1 MTTLSEKSRENLRIL
16 KNLGENDIL
25 SSSNLR
31 KLSIQ
36 EEFVEVDNIREI
48 ENGLYF
54 TFHQCL
60 SDIVNMEFV
69 EKDVIIKDVDEAIQN
84 IYDNKKLN
92 KLLEDDSELY
102 KIMDDIDIKHDM
114 LKEAYFYKSPFYNYY
129 CKFCVFKDYLKDITV
144 NPPVFTYVATFLRKY
159 RKFDDRLRGIYYS
172 SDEYSSSE
180 EEEENDIIT
189 GCDNKEE

>member
-1 MTTLSEKSRENLRIL
+1 MNTLSEKSIKNLRIL
-16 KNLGENDIL
+16 KNLKENDIL
-25 SSSNLR
+25 SSTTLR
-31 KLSIQ
+31 ELSIQ
-36 EEFVEVDNIREI
+36 EEFVEVENIKDI

-60 SDIVNMEFV
+60 SDIVNMSFV
-69 EKDVIIKDVDEAIQN
+69 DKDIIIKDIDEAIQN

-92 KLLEDDSELY
+92 KLLEDESELY

-129 CKFCVFKDYLKDITV
+129 CKFCVFKDYLKDITE
-144 NPPVFTYVATFLRKY
+144 NPPLFTYFTTFLREY
-159 RKFDDRLRGIYYS
+159 RKFDDKLKGIYYS
-172 SDEYSSSE
+172 SDEYTSS

-189 GCDNKEE
+189 GCDNKDK

>member
-1 MTTLSEKSRENLRIL
+1 MTTLSEKSIQNLRIL
-16 KNLGENDIL
+16 KNLKENDIL
-25 SSSNLR
+25 SSTTL
-31 KLSIQ
+31 KELSIQ
-36 EEFVEVDNIREI
+36 EEFVEVENIRDI

-60 SDIVNMEFV
+60 SDIVNMSFV
-69 EKDVIIKDVDEAIQN
+69 DKDIIIKDIDEAIQN

-92 KLLEDDSELY
+92 KLLEDESELY

-129 CKFCVFKDYLKDITV
+129 CKFCVFKDYLKDITE
-144 NPPVFTYVATFLRKY
+144 NPPLFTYFTTFLREY
-159 RKFDDRLRGIYYS
+159 RKFDDKLKGIYYS
-172 SDEYSSSE
+172 SDEYTSS

-189 GCDNKEE
+189 GCDNKDK

>member
-1 MTTLSEKSRENLRIL
+1 MTTLSEKSIKNLRIL
-16 KNLGENDIL
+16 KNLKENDIL
-25 SSSNLR
+25 SSTTLR
-31 KLSIQ
+31 ELSIQ
-36 EEFVEVDNIREI
+36 EEFVEVENIKDI

-60 SDIVNMEFV
+60 SDIVNMSFV
-69 EKDVIIKDVDEAIQN
+69 DKDIIIKDIDEAIQN

-92 KLLEDDSELY
+92 KLLEDESELY

-129 CKFCVFKDYLKDITV
+129 CKFCVFKDYLKDITE
-144 NPPVFTYVATFLRKY
+144 NPPLFTYFTTFLREY
-159 RKFDDRLRGIYYS
+159 RKFDDKLKGIYYS
-172 SDEYSSSE
+172 SDEYTSS

-189 GCDNKEE
+189 GCDNKDK

>member
-1 MTTLSEKSRENLRIL
+1 MNTLSEKSRVNLRIL
-16 KNLGENDIL
+16 KNLGEHEIL
-25 SSSNLR
+25 SSSSLR
-31 KLSIQ
+31 EFSIQ

-48 ENGLYF
+48 ENGIYF

-60 SDIVNMEFV
+60 SDIVNMCFV
-69 EKDVIIKDVDEAIQN
+69 EKDVIIKDIDEAIQN

-92 KLLEDDSELY
+92 TLLEDDTELY

-129 CKFCVFKDYLKDITV
+129 CKYCGFKDYLKDITQ
-144 NPPVFTYVATFLRKY
+144 NPPVFTYFATFLREY
-159 RKFDDRLRGIYYS
+159 RKFDDRMKGVYYS
-172 SDEYSSSE
+172 SDDYTSS

>member
-1 MTTLSEKSRENLRIL
+1 MTTLSEKSIKNLRIL
-16 KNLGENDIL
+16 KNLKENDIL
-25 SSSNLR
+25 SSSTLR
-31 KLSIQ
+31 ELSIQ
-36 EEFVEVDNIREI
+36 EEFVEVENIKDI

-60 SDIVNMEFV
+60 SDIVNMSFV
-69 EKDVIIKDVDEAIQN
+69 DKDIIIKDIDEAIQN

-92 KLLEDDSELY
+92 KLLEDESELY

-129 CKFCVFKDYLKDITV
+129 CKFCVFKDYLKDITE
-144 NPPVFTYVATFLRKY
+144 NPPLFTYFTTFLREY
-159 RKFDDRLRGIYYS
+159 RKFDDKLKGIYYS
-172 SDEYSSSE
+172 SDEYTSS

-189 GCDNKEE
+189 GCDNKDK

>member
-25 SSSNLR
+25 SSSSLR
-31 KLSIQ
+31 EISIQ
-36 EEFVEVDNIREI
+36 EEFVEVDNITEL

-60 SDIVNMEFV
+60 SDLVNMEFL
-69 EKDVIIKDVDEAIQN
+69 EKDTVINDIDEAIQN

-92 KLLEDDSELY
+92 KLLENDSELY

-114 LKEAYFYKSPFYNYY
+114 LKESYYYNSPFYKYY
-129 CKFCVFKDYLKDITV
+129 CHFCMFKDYLKDVTK
-144 NPPVFTYVATFLRKY
+144 NPPLYTYFIGFLKEY

-172 SDEYSSSE
+172 SDDYSSSE
-180 EEEENDIIT
+180 EEEESDIIT